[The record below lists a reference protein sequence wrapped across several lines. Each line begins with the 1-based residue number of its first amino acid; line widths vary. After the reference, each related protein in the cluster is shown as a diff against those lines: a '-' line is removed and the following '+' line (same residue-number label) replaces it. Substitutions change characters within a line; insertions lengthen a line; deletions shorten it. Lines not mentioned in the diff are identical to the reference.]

1 MKSFFI
7 KLGLTTF
14 NNHHFSFERKN
25 NLYHFKFIYILEWKS
40 LSLDMIY
47 SYRKMSLREL
57 FQNINCVFVDYGI
70 EHLPEK
76 IHNEKL
82 TLSLFD
88 YCDERLPENWNI
100 LNLEV
105 YGKFHNYIHKN
116 INKPDSFVM
125 KKFNNVVI

>member
-25 NLYHFKFIYILEWKS
+25 NLYQFKFIHILEWKS

-88 YCDERLPENWNI
+88 YCVTKVDNKLFKIIVIIFNI
-100 LNLEV
+100 IYL
-105 YGKFHNYIHKN
+105 FH
-116 INKPDSFVM
+116 F
-125 KKFNNVVI
+125 